1 MAECIIRA
9 SRDIKT
15 KFAFRQIFVAEGA
28 KQGGIIVDYHLAKL
42 PRCTNYTIVDIP
54 YIAIPAATDTLK
66 DSFCP
71 FIGISTN
78 RSIISCS
85 E

>member
-1 MAECIIRA
+1 MQ

-42 PRCTNYTIVDIP
+42 QRCTNY
-54 YIAIPAATDTLK
+54 AIYNLCNPVPQKIKKDPTGLFYFLAEGTGFEPA
-66 DSFCP
+66 
-71 FIGISTN
+71 
-78 RSIISCS
+78 RR
-85 E
+85 